1 MKGKFPWQDVLLVA
15 LRAALV
21 AVAALLADHMAG
33 GELTRLALVP
43 ARLVGVPVALPA
55 DRDVSSSKSYNSS
68 LYVPGKW
75 SISAR
80 SQLVPLA

>member
-1 MKGKFPWQDVLLVA
+1 MKGKVLWQDVLLVA

-21 AVAALLADHMAG
+21 AVATLLADHMAD
-33 GELTRLALVP
+33 GELTRLALAP

-68 LYVPGKW
+68 LYVPDKW
-75 SISAR
+75 STLAR
-80 SQLVPLA
+80 LQLVRLA

>member
-15 LRAALV
+15 LRAALA
-21 AVAALLADHMAG
+21 AVAALLGDHMAG
-33 GELTRLALVP
+33 GELTRLALAP

-55 DRDVSSSKSYNSS
+55 DRDASLSKSYNSS

-75 SISAR
+75 STSAR
-80 SQLVPLA
+80 LQLVPLA

>member
-1 MKGKFPWQDVLLVA
+1 MKGQISWPVVLLVA

-33 GELTRLALVP
+33 GQLTQLVLAP
-43 ARLVGVPVALPA
+43 ANLLGVVAHPA

-75 SISAR
+75 SQSAT
-80 SQLVPLA
+80 SQHALLA